1 MWVLCDGI
9 DLNFF
14 LSEFKIQKYR
24 YFNMFLIAQW
34 GKVANNCDFA
44 DLCFGP
50 DLKQG
55 TDYFFSDK
63 K

>member
-1 MWVLCDGI
+1 VLCDGI

-14 LSEFKIQKYR
+14 FCEFEIQKYR
-24 YFNMFLIAQW
+24 YFRILLIAQR
-34 GKVANNCDFA
+34 GKVTNNFDFA
-44 DLCFGP
+44 DLHSGP
-50 DLKQG
+50 DLKPG